1 MSEVLGRWNQLLQ
14 EQAAH
19 EILVCCG
26 SNAWAGSMAQKR
38 PIGDELSLIE
48 TSDTIW
54 LSLGEADWM
63 EAFRSHP
70 RIGESRAE
78 SNSAPQ
84 SSAWSE
90 QEQQKAA
97 IAEEA
102 LKTALKW
109 GNREYE

>member
-1 MSEVLGRWNQLLQ
+1 VSEVLGRWNQLPQ
-14 EQAAH
+14 EQAAR

-48 TSDTIW
+48 TSDAIW

-70 RIGESRAE
+70 RIGEARAE
-78 SNSAPQ
+78 SNSASQ

-90 QEQQKAA
+90 QE
-97 IAEEA
+97 
-102 LKTALKW
+102 
-109 GNREYE
+109 